1 MTNRR
6 SLKSRLLL
14 YMGLILFT
22 IPVIFPVYWMVV
34 SSIKTPED
42 LFTIPPELF
51 PTGVSFESYLQVI
64 LHSDIPRYLLN
75 SFIIAILTTVISL
88 FICVLAAYSF
98 ARFDYP
104 GKRIV
109 LISMLFSYIIPPVLL
124 FLPFYMILS
133 KIGMINTYA
142 GIIAAHLTLV
152 TPFLLWMLM
161 PFFKSIPKSLE
172 EAAMVDGASI
182 TQVFK
187 KIVLPLAVPGIFS
200 SGIFAFTFSWNEF
213 LYSSV
218 ILMDENLRTL
228 PVGISGFV
236 SSYDIR
242 WGAIMASSV
251 LAAIPVV
258 LIFRLIQNYFIEG
271 LTAGAVKG

>member
-1 MTNRR
+1 MNKQSFR
-6 SLKSRLLL
+6 SKLLL
-14 YMGLILFT
+14 YMGLVLFT
-22 IPVIFPVYWMVV
+22 IPVIFPIYWMVV
-34 SSIKTPED
+34 SSIKTPEE
-42 LFTIPPELF
+42 LFTIPPKLF
-51 PTGVSFESYLQVI
+51 PTGVTFQSYVQVI
-64 LHSDIPRYLLN
+64 MSSDIPRYLLN
-75 SFIIAILTTVISL
+75 SFIIAVLTTLISL
-88 FICVLAAYSF
+88 CICVLAAYSF
-98 ARFDYP
+98 ARFEYP

-182 TQVFK
+182 TQVFT

-213 LYSSV
+213 LYASV
-218 ILMDENLRTL
+218 ILMDEKFRTL

>member
-1 MTNRR
+1 MTNKR
-6 SLKSRLLL
+6 SLKSKLLL

-22 IPVIFPVYWMVV
+22 IPVIFPIYWMVV

-51 PTGVSFESYLQVI
+51 PTGLSFESYVQVI

-75 SFIIAILTTVISL
+75 SFIIAILTTLISL

-98 ARFDYP
+98 VRFDYP

-133 KIGMINTYA
+133 KIGMINTYS

-152 TPFLLWMLM
+152 TPFLLWMMM

-182 TQVFK
+182 TQVFT

-218 ILMDENLRTL
+218 ILMDEKLRTI

-258 LIFRLIQNYFIEG
+258 LVFRLIQNYFIEG